1 MENLSKSLL
10 SADDLM
16 KVSWKSFRGR
26 FLKFVYIFL
35 LALAAFLFSATILLT
50 LALVSQNGAVIFVSL
65 FLVCVAFLIIALV
78 RNIMFFEV
86 IKNKDI
92 GIRQAFRKAVPKL
105 NPYVGS
111 LVLCFVIALNLL
123 VLFVFWE
130 SFFLM
135 LAVFLNL
142 LPAAQS
148 VSAIIFSV
156 IFSFM
161 IFSMGIVLAALFA
174 FACVWKYFLFFD
186 VLIKNMPVR
195 EAINHSFSLA
205 NGNIRAI
212 LERAGIF
219 FLCCVL
225 ALVNLMMLSVFHPV
239 FSVIAQAAYF
249 VAEGLGVMFLYAMYE
264 NLEKAGQPKTNATDA
279 RTVSYL
285 IKSGSIILLA
295 AILSVLFAC
304 MLSMGY
310 MQNI

>member
-16 KVSWKSFRGR
+16 KVSWKSFWGR

-35 LALAAFLFSATILLT
+35 LALAAFLFIATILLT
-50 LALVSQNGAVIFVSL
+50 LALVSQNSAVIFISL

-78 RNIMFFEV
+78 RNVMFFEV
-86 IKNKDI
+86 VKNKDI
-92 GIRQAFRKAVPKL
+92 GIRQAFRRAVPKL
-105 NPYVGS
+105 SSYVDS
-111 LVLCFVIALNLL
+111 LFLYFVIALNLL
-123 VLFVFWE
+123 VLCVFLGSFVLV
-130 SFFLM
+130 S
-135 LAVFLNL
+135 AVFLNL
-142 LPAAQS
+142 LPVAQS
-148 VSAIIFSV
+148 VSAILSI

-161 IFSMGIVLAALFA
+161 ILSLGIVLVALFA
-174 FACVWKYFLFFD
+174 FAYVWKYFLFFD

-195 EAINHSFSLA
+195 EAINHSFSLT

-212 LERAGIF
+212 FERAEIF

-225 ALVNLMMLSVFHPV
+225 ALVNLMMLSIFHPV
-239 FSVIAQAAYF
+239 FSVIAQAACF

-264 NLEKAGQPKTNATDA
+264 NLEKAGQPKTNAADA
-279 RTVSYL
+279 RMVSYL
-285 IKSGSIILLA
+285 IKGGSIILLA
-295 AILSVLFAC
+295 SVFSVLFAC

>member
-10 SADDLM
+10 GADDLM

-26 FLKFVYIFL
+26 FLKFVFIFL
-35 LALAAFLFSATILLT
+35 LTLVAFLFIATILLT
-50 LALVSQNGAVIFVSL
+50 LALVSQSGAAVFVSF
-65 FLVCVAFLIIALV
+65 FLICVAFPVIVLV
-78 RNIMFFEV
+78 RNVMFFEV

-92 GIRQAFRKAVPKL
+92 GIRQAFRQSIPKL
-105 NPYVGS
+105 ISYVNS
-111 LVLCFVIALNLL
+111 LLLYFVIALNLL
-123 VLFVFWE
+123 VLSVFLGSFVLV
-130 SFFLM
+130 S
-135 LAVFLNL
+135 AVFLNL
-142 LPAAQS
+142 FPAAQS
-148 VSAIIFSV
+148 VSAILSI

-186 VLIKNMPVR
+186 VLTKNMPVR

-239 FSVIAQAAYF
+239 FSVIAQAACF

-264 NLEKAGQPKTNATDA
+264 NLEKAGQSKTNAADA